1 MSNIDIS
8 VVVEQIQPNAGDILA
23 ITVPEST
30 SMSQREKMFESL
42 SPIAEK
48 YEVAILLFPE
58 SVKIKCLNEEEMNDL
73 GWYRKG
79 TGPMDNVKH
88 TLH

>member
-1 MSNIDIS
+1 MSTIDIS
-8 VVVEQIQPNAGDILA
+8 VVVDQMQPNAGDILT
-23 ITVPEST
+23 ITVPETT
-30 SMSQREKMFESL
+30 SFDQRQKMFDSL
-42 SPIAEK
+42 APIAEK

-58 SVKIKCLNEEEMNDL
+58 SVKMQCLSEEEMNDL

-79 TGPMDNVKH
+79 TNPWDNVTH